1 MKSKSIIQP
10 LLFASLLTSAFA
22 DSEHAHHDH
31 ASHSSSDSGDFL
43 APFEHIHFSDAGTP
57 IIHSFGVEPAFTGRD
72 LFLDYRFRSG
82 NEATENEIEI
92 ELEWAFTNRLGVIF
106 ETSYKF
112 EKADGEEWING
123 IGDIAVVP
131 RALLIKS
138 DRFMLTAQVEVVAP
152 TGTDGIG
159 GETAV
164 APGLAA
170 WTDLGGWWTLNTQ
183 VAVEHIFEE
192 DVSEFVFG
200 FGLVKSFDLAS
211 ADGSHGHKTSVG
223 ILNLHLEATGA
234 VALNGEEEGDLNMEG
249 LLGVSYGLSESMD
262 CRLGYEFP
270 ITTPRE
276 FDGGV
281 VAGVIWHF

>member
-1 MKSKSIIQP
+1 MKYKLAIQP
-10 LLFASLLTSAFA
+10 LLFTAFLTNAFA
-22 DSEHAHHDH
+22 DSALAHHDCT
-31 ASHSSSDSGDFL
+31 SHSSSNGSDFL
-43 APFEHIHFSDAGTP
+43 APFQHIHFSDTGTP
-57 IIHSFGVEPAFTGRD
+57 IVHSFGVEPAFTGRD

-82 NEATENEIEI
+82 DEAIENEIEI
-92 ELEWAFTNRLGVIF
+92 ELEWAFTSRLGIIF

-112 EKADGEEWING
+112 EKAEGEEWING

-164 APGLAA
+164 APGLSI

-183 VAVEHIFEE
+183 VAVEHIFGE

-211 ADGSHGHKTSVG
+211 ADGSHDHKTSVG

-249 LLGVSYGLSESMD
+249 LLGFSYGVSESID

-281 VAGVIWHF
+281 VTGVIWHF